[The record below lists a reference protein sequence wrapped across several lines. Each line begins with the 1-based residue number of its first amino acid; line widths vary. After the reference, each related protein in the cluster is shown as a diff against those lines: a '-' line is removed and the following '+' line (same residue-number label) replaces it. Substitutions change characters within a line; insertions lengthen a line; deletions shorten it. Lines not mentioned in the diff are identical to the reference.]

1 MLTELS
7 KDRLRLFVRSSGVKD
22 CVKSKKRAPPSLP
35 FLRPTGPADRCD
47 HGVLVADAQFLSDT
61 ISTDLLLAESK
72 EPIHWLRLQCRL
84 TGGGK
89 GTLTLDPTVPKFN
102 EFGDPVAGGK
112 PSPKV
117 TLECTLK
124 LIKEDNGRRLFE
136 VRGPKIDTRL
146 SLVVEKDI
154 APWGDG
160 RLLVHGKDKKVR
172 YVVDVWQPRAK
183 PQPGPK
189 P

>member
-1 MLTELS
+1 MRLALLVGGILVFATAPAAAQPPDVQLLS
-7 KDRLRLFVRSSGVKD
+7 NTV
-22 CVKSKKRAPPSLP
+22 
-35 FLRPTGPADRCD
+35 
-47 HGVLVADAQFLSDT
+47 
-61 ISTDLLLAESK
+61 STDLLLAESR

-84 TGGGK
+84 ADGGK

-124 LIKEDNGRRLFE
+124 LIKEDKGRRLFE

-160 RLLVHGKDKKVR
+160 RLLVHGKHGEVR